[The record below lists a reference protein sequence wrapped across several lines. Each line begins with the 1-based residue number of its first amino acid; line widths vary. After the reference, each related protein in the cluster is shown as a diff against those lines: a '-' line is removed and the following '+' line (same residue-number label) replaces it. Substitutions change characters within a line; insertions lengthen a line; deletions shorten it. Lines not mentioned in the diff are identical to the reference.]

1 MSPAAGERHEIWLR
15 GNLRP
20 ALGLALAATGVA
32 GAAVAAAVGFA
43 APSWVVW
50 AVVGLASLCLL
61 AALGCVAVAAR
72 PRLVRQGHVV
82 RVCLAPL
89 TAYDLPLEIIECV
102 FSGSSP
108 LAAAAG
114 ISPEEDQ
121 ADAGGGRRVGTVV
134 MRLAERADSW
144 RMRPTLSQWGR
155 WSDGYIVFDGRWCE
169 PLSSAFTRELSQRL
183 LDAKREI
190 AASASPPAADRP
202 VAQAHGDA

>member
-20 ALGLALAATGVA
+20 ALGLALATTGVG
-32 GAAVAAAVGFA
+32 GAAVAAAVGF

-61 AALGCVAVAAR
+61 AVWGCVAVAAR
-72 PRLVRQGHVV
+72 PRLVRRGHVV
-82 RVCLAPL
+82 RICLAPL

-121 ADAGGGRRVGTVV
+121 ADAGSGRRVGTVV
-134 MRLAERADSW
+134 MRLAERADTW

-155 WSDGYIVFDGRWCE
+155 WSDGYVVFDGRWCE
-169 PLSSAFTRELSQRL
+169 PLSPAFARELSQRL

-190 AASASPPAADRP
+190 AASASPPVADRA
-202 VAQAHGDA
+202 VAHAHGDA